1 MFVVPVVT
9 LVGWIMDQPM
19 NLNFRLF
26 DTTIL
31 VLTVLIVTLIIQVL
45 LFLST
50 RLQHILK
57 LDPIVSLDTHYL

>member
-9 LVGWIMDQPM
+9 LVGWIMNQPM

-31 VLTVLIVTLIIQVL
+31 VLTVLIVTLIIQV
-45 LFLST
+45 FC
-50 RLQHILK
+50 QYG
-57 LDPIVSLDTHYL
+57 VSIG